1 MRNWL
6 PCAQNVPLRAVQREQ
21 GRACGPGPAP
31 SDVHRSE
38 GAGLTWVRMEG
49 ALARVGQGLVV
60 GLFVGESGW
69 FYAVLCVA
77 FRLSA
82 EPVLC
87 ACRNLR
93 IRTRVTPDRV
103 GAQASDLRGH

>member
-21 GRACGPGPAP
+21 GRAYGPGPAP
-31 SDVHRSE
+31 SDVHQGE
-38 GAGLTWVRMEG
+38 GAGLTWVRVEG

-60 GLFVGESGW
+60 GLFVGGSGW

-82 EPVLC
+82 DPVLC